1 MMLVVSFGYAPAMA
15 TVHPV
20 PKDRTTLSDRDWL
33 PHVISKIAPLE
44 WWSFASSPAEIR
56 REDYPSDFR
65 YQVAK
70 QDTWHFP
77 QFCFSLFRPG
87 LEVFSSLI
95 AAVNEYS
102 GDVIWSMSDECIT
115 AVPGTPGKIARHL
128 VAPPV
133 AASLPVEDLKKF
145 EELARNPPQADPEFV
160 KRAMLD
166 APRFAAYLEQRLG
179 LKDKPS
185 IDFDSQWLT
194 REGLAASRGQYEDY
208 LEPGS
213 WSVFLASSPQEYA
226 KTSRPTSD
234 RDRSLSIGIGMDGQA
249 ALLKELG
256 ADWDSYQQDEMDAP
270 LVPAY
275 PLLSRLSDYTADT
288 FYERDEID
296 ALFAETL
303 RAQAKVKDPQAI
315 RTLDNLIR
323 VVRWAQKLKVGIYFG
338 GQ

>member
-1 MMLVVSFGYAPAMA
+1 MVLVLGFGCVPRLQAQ
-15 TVHPV
+15 HPV
-20 PKDRTTLSDRDWL
+20 PKDRAALTNRDWL

-56 REDYPSDFR
+56 REDYSSDLLYKFATR
-65 YQVAK
+65 
-70 QDTWHFP
+70 DTWHFP
-77 QFCFSLFRPG
+77 RFCFSLFRPR
-87 LEVFSSLI
+87 LEVFSSLL

-115 AVPGTPGKIARHL
+115 AVPGAPGKITRH
-128 VAPPV
+128 VTAIPR
-133 AASLPVEDLKKF
+133 AEDLKKI
-145 EELARNPPQADPEFV
+145 EELVRNPPHADPEFV

-179 LKDKPS
+179 LINKPS
-185 IDFDSQWLT
+185 LDFGPQWLT
-194 REGLAASRGQYEDY
+194 REGLAASRGPFENY

-256 ADWDSYQQDEMDAP
+256 ADWDSYQQSEMDAP

-288 FYERDEID
+288 LYERDEID

-303 RAQAKVKDPQAI
+303 RAQAKVEDPQAV